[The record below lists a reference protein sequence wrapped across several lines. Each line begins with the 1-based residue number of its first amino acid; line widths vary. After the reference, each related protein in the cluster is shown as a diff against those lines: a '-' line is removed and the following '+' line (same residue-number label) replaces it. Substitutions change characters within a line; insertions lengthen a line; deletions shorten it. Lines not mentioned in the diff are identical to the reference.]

1 MTDLVFV
8 AIVLAFMAL
17 CVAYIAWCDRIIG
30 PDEFGPTVES
40 DVEAGSTAASTAD
53 SREEVPA

>member
-8 AIVLAFMAL
+8 AIVLAFVAL

-30 PDEFGPTVES
+30 PDESVAAVEPTSLGDTEVIG
-40 DVEAGSTAASTAD
+40 VAS
-53 SREEVPA
+53 

>member
-30 PDEFGPTVES
+30 PDESVATVEPAS
-40 DVEAGSTAASTAD
+40 SVGADVVAAAS
-53 SREEVPA
+53 